1 MAAFNIWHLLTRL
14 PRWPLRADPFDEEHG
29 TETSGIRHI
38 ASLDVLG
45 SPSARYAVHY
55 EPSSGQLVHAQLD
68 KLTIDA
74 ARFTFTDFGSGK
86 GRVLFIAAGLPF
98 KAVIGVE
105 FSRELHV
112 IALRNIALLPPTVGR
127 ARLAAH
133 HLDLGFQVIVIY
145 AAPRHRGIFEQAGV
159 FTVFDESSE
168 VVILTTCRERAPNP
182 NSRRQVSDDLKPNH
196 LDR

>member
-1 MAAFNIWHLLTRL
+1 MVEWRAGLKYAWSRHGASGLVWLAAFNIWHLLTRL

-74 ARFTFTDFGSGK
+74 ARFTFTDFGSG
-86 GRVLFIAAGLPF
+86 
-98 KAVIGVE
+98 
-105 FSRELHV
+105 
-112 IALRNIALLPPTVGR
+112 
-127 ARLAAH
+127 
-133 HLDLGFQVIVIY
+133 
-145 AAPRHRGIFEQAGV
+145 
-159 FTVFDESSE
+159 
-168 VVILTTCRERAPNP
+168 
-182 NSRRQVSDDLKPNH
+182 
-196 LDR
+196 